1 MKQYINVSISIIAI
15 GVLIVFF
22 WSNITN
28 STSSS
33 PNINQKQSSSHFLSK
48 IKKNSNSDLTE
59 KPLLTIHKNEK
70 KSVKKVHKEIALLN
84 REILNPFQEE
94 DIDFVAQKLEKIK
107 GVEPIAAVQMQQ
119 GIIKNAKIGDTL
131 LLPPIDG
138 ISYEMKVQSKQILQS
153 GTVNIEGDF
162 IENGMVYSAVLT
174 EGKKATFISMVTPNG
189 TYEVNILNG
198 IGYIYANT
206 DIEKVKI
213 DYSQTDEIESPINKT
228 LEDQF

>member
-1 MKQYINVSISIIAI
+1 M
-15 GVLIVFF
+15 
-22 WSNITN
+22 
-28 STSSS
+28 
-33 PNINQKQSSSHFLSK
+33 
-48 IKKNSNSDLTE
+48 
-59 KPLLTIHKNEK
+59 
-70 KSVKKVHKEIALLN
+70 HKEIALLN

>member
-1 MKQYINVSISIIAI
+1 MKQYINVSIFLVVIGMIA
-15 GVLIVFF
+15 VFF
-22 WSNITN
+22 WSNTTN
-28 STSSS
+28 STSVSS
-33 PNINQKQSSSHFLSK
+33 NINQQQSSSHFLSK

-59 KPLLTIHKNEK
+59 KLPLTIHKN
-70 KSVKKVHKEIALLN
+70 VKEVHKNTSLLHGKT
-84 REILNPFQEE
+84 LNPFQEE
-94 DIDFVAQKLEKIK
+94 DIDFVAQKLKKIK
-107 GVEPIAAVQMQQ
+107 GVEPVAAVQMQK

-162 IENGMVYSAVLT
+162 IENGIVYSAVLT
-174 EGKKATFISMVTPNG
+174 EGKKATFISMVIPNG

-198 IGYIYANT
+198 IGYIYTNT

-228 LEDQF
+228 SEDQF